1 MEEYMTVKELS
12 ERVKLAQQTIYN
24 FIHLGKFILGK
35 HYLKPTPKKILFKWS
50 EIKEWMGEGTEV
62 QGQAEERSSEPNTE
76 PTPQKSA
83 TQKKTR
89 VSRQAKSL
97 INI

>member
-24 FIHLGKFILGK
+24 FIHLGKFNLGK

-50 EIKEWMGEGTEV
+50 AIKEWMGESNTPQDQTE
-62 QGQAEERSSEPNTE
+62 EKDSEPNTE